1 MKQINQY
8 IIALTN
14 LYGQVSPSIVAEIY
28 NSQNEQKTD
37 SLEVEAQLKEDFS
50 LHYIYSYEDHFVH
63 ESLMGFDDFERIERL
78 REGKPTYVP
87 EKEELLKYSDM
98 DYFEE
103 PEQYQKLLDYVET
116 EFIPHHSKEKAEML
130 CEDFLFTCR
139 FDFETQKAVDFIH
152 AIGTDFSS
160 NKQLKEVA
168 DLVIDLANN
177 VRLWE
182 DYGHTSQEIQNISD
196 NRRRK

>member
-14 LYGQVSPSIVAEIY
+14 LYGQVSPSIVTEIY

-37 SLEVEAQLKEDFS
+37 SIEIEAQLKEDYS
-50 LHYIYSYEDHFVH
+50 THYIYSYKNHFVH
-63 ESLMGFDDFERIERL
+63 ETIMEFNDFERIERL
-78 REGKPTYVP
+78 REGKPMYVP
-87 EKEELLKYSDM
+87 QKEELLKYSDM
-98 DYFEE
+98 NYFEV

-116 EFIPHHSKEKAEML
+116 EFTSHHSKEKAEML
-130 CEDFLFTCR
+130 CEDFLFNCR
-139 FDFETQKAVDFIH
+139 FDFETQKGVDFIH
-152 AIGTDFSS
+152 AIGADFSS

-182 DYGHTSQEIQNISD
+182 NYGHNSQEIQNMSD